1 MPFNTVLIANRGEI
15 AVRLIKACKRLDL
28 KAVAIYSDADRG
40 APFVKLADDAVHI
53 GPAEAANS
61 YLDMDRVIKAAEK
74 SGAGAIHPGYGFLAE
89 NASFAEKCEKAG
101 LVFIGPR
108 PDIIKI
114 MGSKIEAKAAAIE
127 AGVPVVP
134 GYHGADMS
142 TGNLKRAAN
151 ELGLPL
157 MIKASAGGGGRGMR
171 LVHDLDAFDAEL
183 ELARQEAS
191 AAFGD
196 PAILLERYVGDA
208 RHIEVQVL
216 GDHHG
221 NVVHL
226 YERDCSIQRN
236 NQKIIEEAPAPN
248 LPEHVRD
255 KILKAALSL
264 CTRIGYDNAG
274 TVEFIYEA
282 AQEEF
287 YFLEM
292 NTRLQVEHPVTE
304 AITGIDLVEWQIRV
318 AMKEPLAFSQ
328 KDIECKGWAMEA
340 RIAAENPAEGY
351 MPETGRVSLY
361 EEPAGE
367 GVRVDSGIEIG
378 SEISHHYDSML
389 SKLIVSADSR
399 LDALRR
405 LKRALKMYKIS
416 GVKTNIPF
424 LVDVLNIDAFEGGLH
439 HTNALQKEF
448 PNGWQ
453 APEIALKS
461 LAEAALA
468 GFLGRVPAA
477 PFGPWH
483 SLGAWRITG
492 RSNSSSKAYL
502 TLRLIA
508 DKDWSVC
515 ISGSGGTY
523 DVSLDGEVVLNVS
536 KASLEKD
543 VLTYETDGRFVT
555 SNIHQ
560 AGQRLCHVSAA
571 QSFEA
576 ELLTS
581 EQVYLAKKEK
591 SHGGGNQI
599 ISPMPG
605 LVVDILAQEGQ
616 QVAAGETL
624 VILEAM
630 KLMQTLVAPT
640 SGTVSKIH
648 YSIGD
653 TPEKGAILVT
663 IDPEQTAA

>member
-1 MPFNTVLIANRGEI
+1 MPFDTILIANRGEI
-15 AVRLIKACKRLDL
+15 AVRIIKACERLDL
-28 KAVAIYSDADRG
+28 KTVAIFSDADRN
-40 APFVKLADDAVHI
+40 APFVKLADDAIHI
-53 GPAEAANS
+53 GSAEAAGS

-89 NASFAEKCEKAG
+89 NSIFAEKCEKAG

-108 PDIIKI
+108 PDIIKK
-114 MGSKIEAKAAAIE
+114 MGSKIEAKATAIE

-134 GYHGADMS
+134 GYHGTDMS
-142 TGNLKRAAN
+142 TGNLKRAAS
-151 ELGLPL
+151 ELGVPL

-171 LVHDLDAFDAEL
+171 LVHDLDVFEGEL

-196 PAILLERYVGDA
+196 PAVLLERYVGDA

-236 NQKIIEEAPAPN
+236 NQKVIEEAPAPN
-248 LPEHVRD
+248 LPEHIRD
-255 KILKAALSL
+255 KMFEAALSL

-274 TVEFIYEA
+274 TIEFIYEA

-304 AITGIDLVEWQIRV
+304 AITGMDLVEWQIRI

-328 KDIECKGWAMEA
+328 QDIECKGWAMEA

-351 MPETGRVSLY
+351 MPETGMISLY
-361 EEPAGE
+361 REPAGE

-399 LDALRR
+399 ADALRR
-405 LKRALKMYKIS
+405 LKRAISAYIIS

-424 LVDVLNIDAFEGGLH
+424 LKDVLNIEAFEGGLH
-439 HTNALQKEF
+439 HTNILQKEY

-453 APEIALKS
+453 PPEIEQKS

-468 GFLGRVPAA
+468 GFLGIAPAT

-492 RSNSSSKAYL
+492 RGKPSSKAYL
-502 TLRLIA
+502 ILRIGSV
-508 DKDWSVC
+508 KDWTVC
-515 ISGSGGTY
+515 IAGSGGTY
-523 DVSLDGEVVLNVS
+523 KVSLEDEVILNVS
-536 KASLEKD
+536 NASFKKNT
-543 VLTYETDGRFVT
+543 LTYEQDNRLIT
-555 SNIHQ
+555 SDICQN
-560 AGQRLCHVSAA
+560 GQRLTHCSGF
-571 QSFEA
+571 QDFEV

-581 EQVYLAKKEK
+581 EQVYLTKKEN
-591 SHGGGNQI
+591 SLSGGNQI
-599 ISPMPG
+599 IAPMPG
-605 LVVDILAQEGQ
+605 LVVDILANEGQ
-616 QVAAGETL
+616 QVTAGDTL

-648 YSIGD
+648 YSISD